1 MTYITP
7 YLEYLFCPAPV
18 INQTF
23 VHRLCLLQEALVTPL
38 CQVEPRVD
46 GCAGDSSSLISC
58 IHAHTHTH
66 THTHAHP
73 SQSEDIF
80 PAEPT
85 CMFYLSVMSDSFQ
98 SHGLQ
103 YTRLLCPW
111 DSPGKYTGVGWHFLL
126 QEIFPSQGSNL
137 SLLCLLP

>member
-1 MTYITP
+1 MD
-7 YLEYLFCPAPV
+7 V
-18 INQTF
+18 
-23 VHRLCLLQEALVTPL
+23 QEI
-38 CQVEPRVD
+38 QVP
-46 GCAGDSSSLISC
+46 SF
-58 IHAHTHTH
+58 HAFMHTHTH

-85 CMFYLSVMSDSFQ
+85 CMFYLSVMSDSFR

-103 YTRLLCPW
+103 YTKLLCPW
-111 DSPGKYTGVGWHFLL
+111 DSPGKYTGVGCHFLL